1 MIGITK
7 TDSGHIAVN
16 ECVDVCEWK
25 TGLKE
30 KMCVHFRH
38 TEFLKSLM
46 PIDDVKKLVFR
57 VSIEGWEDK
66 KICIW

>member
-16 ECVDVCEWK
+16 ECVDMYEWRI
-25 TGLKE
+25 GLKE

-38 TEFLKSLM
+38 TEFFKSLM

-57 VSIEGWEDK
+57 VSREG
-66 KICIW
+66 